1 MLVGLIIAVM
11 EQLINWVQW
20 HHLIVLVEAV
30 LLELLKLSIL
40 QTKTVVVMTRRQENA
55 AVMETGVIGG
65 RNVVKELLVAHL
77 PSAGMAVLV
86 QAMEKALHI
95 MAKAEYSIMANAII
109 LVPIGS
115 VLVVQVGVVPQ

>member
-1 MLVGLIIAVM
+1 M

-20 HHLIVLVEAV
+20 HHLIVLVEVV

-40 QTKTVVVMTRRQENA
+40 QIKTVVLLKLRQENA

-65 RNVVKELLVAHL
+65 RNVVKELLVAPL

-86 QAMEKALHI
+86 QAMEKVLHI

-115 VLVVQVGVVPQ
+115 VLLVQVGVAHQCTH